1 MPAYCNPICREKER
15 VSGKDILN
23 DCGEEEKLIHNGE
36 TYQEQIGKFYRNQLP
51 SNREITVGNTPKML
65 QELGAKELP
74 LVLKQSNLR
83 KCIREPSGS
92 RSAHQLSR
100 EIIEKVP
107 ELVEKPIIVVEEKQR
122 NSLALLCD
130 YKNSAGQNLLIAVKL
145 SENLYG
151 KKINEIKSI
160 YGKEHLTEYLQKFDE
175 REIHIINKEKAKLL
189 SPTIGLQLPKAPIKL
204 DYKETISQKP
214 NYVKSENAKDG
225 SAVQERS
232 TIARDIRKSGFTPTK
247 KLINAIQK
255 MDRINGKANTMKDI
269 CNAYKGGCVYCGADE
284 KKLINE
290 IAQEC
295 KQQELAKMFMPER

>member
-1 MPAYCNPICREKER
+1 M
-15 VSGKDILN
+15 
-23 DCGEEEKLIHNGE
+23 
-36 TYQEQIGKFYRNQLP
+36 
-51 SNREITVGNTPKML
+51 
-65 QELGAKELP
+65 
-74 LVLKQSNLR
+74 
-83 KCIREPSGS
+83 
-92 RSAHQLSR
+92 
-100 EIIEKVP
+100 
-107 ELVEKPIIVVEEKQR
+107 
-122 NSLALLCD
+122 
-130 YKNSAGQNLLIAVKL
+130 
-145 SENLYG
+145 
-151 KKINEIKSI
+151 
-160 YGKEHLTEYLQKFDE
+160 TEYLQKFDE
-175 REIHIINKEKAKLL
+175 REIHIINKEKVKLL

-225 SAVQERS
+225 SAVRERS

-295 KQQELAKMFMPER
+295 KQQELAKMFTPER